1 MISARQIGVL
11 FCGRNAQDSADD
23 LVLLA
28 VNAHWE
34 AHDQHLPPPPA
45 GHRWRLAM
53 HTACADPFRPD
64 TPFDGAVLRVDARS
78 VAVFVCEPAR

>member
-1 MISARQIGVL
+1 MLFRSL

-53 HTACADPFRPD
+53 HTACADPFRHGRCW
-64 TPFDGAVLRVDARS
+64 DGARLRLAPRS
-78 VAVFVCEPAR
+78 VAVFVCESAR